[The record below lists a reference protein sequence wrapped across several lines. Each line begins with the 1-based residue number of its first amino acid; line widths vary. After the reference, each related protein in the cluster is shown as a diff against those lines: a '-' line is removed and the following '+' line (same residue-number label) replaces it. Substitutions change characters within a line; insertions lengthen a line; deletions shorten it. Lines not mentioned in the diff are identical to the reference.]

1 MDASIT
7 DRYIRRGR
15 PGVGGTRK
23 EGLSGYFFTLSNAFW
38 QSSFLVSI
46 FSERR
51 GLLSELFKDRLTDG
65 CELGNDLLMYC
76 SLPKKA
82 QISFSVFGTGMSI
95 IALAFAG
102 RHRFLF
108 C

>member
-15 PGVGGTRK
+15 PGVGGTRMG
-23 EGLSGYFFTLSNAFW
+23 GLSRYFFTLSNAFW

-51 GLLSELFKDRLTDG
+51 GILILSEQFKDWLTDG
-65 CELGNDLLMYC
+65 CELGNEPADVL
-76 SLPKKA
+76 
-82 QISFSVFGTGMSI
+82 
-95 IALAFAG
+95 
-102 RHRFLF
+102 
-108 C
+108 

>member
-15 PGVGGTRK
+15 PGVGGTRMG
-23 EGLSGYFFTLSNAFW
+23 GLSRYFFTLSNAFW

-51 GLLSELFKDRLTDG
+51 GILSEQFKDRLTDG
-65 CELGNDLLMYC
+65 CELGNEPADVL
-76 SLPKKA
+76 
-82 QISFSVFGTGMSI
+82 
-95 IALAFAG
+95 
-102 RHRFLF
+102 
-108 C
+108 

>member
-15 PGVGGTRK
+15 PGVGGTRMG
-23 EGLSGYFFTLSNAFW
+23 GLSRYFFTLSNAFW

-51 GLLSELFKDRLTDG
+51 GILSEQLKDRLTDG
-65 CELGNDLLMYC
+65 CELGNE
-76 SLPKKA
+76 PA
-82 QISFSVFGTGMSI
+82 
-95 IALAFAG
+95 
-102 RHRFLF
+102 
-108 C
+108 

>member
-15 PGVGGTRK
+15 PGVGGTRMG
-23 EGLSGYFFTLSNAFW
+23 GLSRYFFTLSNAFF

-51 GLLSELFKDRLTDG
+51 GILSEQFKDRLTDG
-65 CELGNDLLMYC
+65 CELGNEPADVL
-76 SLPKKA
+76 
-82 QISFSVFGTGMSI
+82 
-95 IALAFAG
+95 
-102 RHRFLF
+102 
-108 C
+108 